1 MRRRSAIPMIALALA
16 ALVLARDRGLS
27 AASTVPAARLTAI
40 SSTADGHRSSLLI
53 EASEPVAYQTSQ
65 PDPSTLVVELRNVV
79 AGDYANGFTAA
90 PGSPIRA
97 VAVEHGNSAA
107 GEQVARV
114 RVALTGTVQPRV
126 RSQRNL
132 IFVEVDGQSAP
143 AAAAVATAP
152 STAAAVEVVTPPS
165 SSTRD
170 TRPSAIVRVRPTAGA
185 TPDPMS
191 ALTLNADAPQ
201 ATVSQD
207 PAVAVGAGARA
218 QTPSGQPSAP
228 AVDTSQSMTRSGGNK
243 AFSGHPVSLDF
254 QGADLRAVLRT
265 FAEISGLNIVIDPS
279 VQGSVDVALRD
290 VPWDQALDII
300 LRANKLGYFV
310 DGTIVRVAPL
320 TVLAEEEKQRRKLGE
335 EQALSGEIKVL
346 THTLSYAKAEEIKPL
361 LEKSA
366 LSQRGTVQFDSRTN
380 TLIISDLSASLTT
393 AASLIKELDTP
404 QPQVEIEARIIQ
416 TTSDFARSIGVQWGI
431 NGRANA
437 LLGNTT
443 PLAFPNNGS
452 LAGRVGPEQGPLGAT
467 VPTAVNLGTVAATS
481 ALGLALGSVNGSFG
495 IDVALSALEKAG
507 KGKLLSSPRVSTQNN
522 VEAEITQGVQIPIQ
536 TVANN
541 TVTVTF
547 KDAALTL
554 KVTPQITSANTVIMK
569 ISLENASPDYSRQVN
584 GIPPI
589 DTQRALTQVLVN
601 DGATTVIGGIY
612 VSQEQTTQDR
622 TPGLYR
628 LPLLG
633 WLFKRD
639 GLTDS
644 KRELLIFLTPRIV
657 RS

>member
-1 MRRRSAIPMIALALA
+1 MRRRSAIPMIAFALA

-27 AASTVPAARLTAI
+27 AASTVPVARLTAI
-40 SSTADGHRSSLLI
+40 SSTVDGHRSSLLI

-65 PDPSTLVVELRNVV
+65 PDASTLVVELRNVV
-79 AGDYANGFTAA
+79 PGDYANGFTAA

-114 RVALTGTVQPRV
+114 RVALTGTAQARV

-132 IFVEVDGQSAP
+132 IFVEVDGQTAP
-143 AAAAVATAP
+143 AAAAAVAPAA
-152 STAAAVEVVTPPS
+152 SSAAAVEVVTPPP
-165 SSTRD
+165 TRD
-170 TRPSAIVRVRPTAGA
+170 TRPSAIVRVRSTSGS

-207 PAVAVGAGARA
+207 PPVVVGAGARA
-218 QTPSGQPSAP
+218 QAQAGQPAAP
-228 AVDTSQSMTRSGGNK
+228 AVDTTQSMTRSGGNK

-366 LSQRGTVQFDSRTN
+366 LSQRGTVQFDPRTN
-380 TLIISDLSASLTT
+380 TLIISDLSASLAT
-393 AASLIKELDTP
+393 ASNLIKELDTP

-416 TTSDFARSIGVQWGI
+416 TTSDFARTIGVQWGI

-443 PLAFPNNGS
+443 PLAFPNNGA
-452 LAGRVGPEQGPLGAT
+452 LDGRVGPEQGPLGAK
-467 VPTAVNLGTVAATS
+467 VPTAVNLGTTAATS

-569 ISLENASPDYSRQVN
+569 ISLENASPDYSRSVN

-612 VSQEQTTQDR
+612 VSQEQTTNDR

-628 LPLLG
+628 LPILG

-639 GLTDS
+639 GITDS

>member
-1 MRRRSAIPMIALALA
+1 MRRRSAIPMIAFALA

-143 AAAAVATAP
+143 AAAAVAAAP
-152 STAAAVEVVTPPS
+152 STAAAVEVVTPS
-165 SSTRD
+165 ASTRD
-170 TRPSAIVRVRPTAGA
+170 TRPSAIVRVRATAGA

-207 PAVAVGAGARA
+207 PAVVVGAGARA

-310 DGTIVRVAPL
+310 DGTIVRIAPL

-393 AASLIKELDTP
+393 EASLIKELDTP

-522 VEAEITQGVQIPIQ
+522 VEAEITQGVQIPVQ
-536 TVANN
+536 TSANN

-554 KVTPQITSANTVIMK
+554 RVMPQITASGTVIMR
-569 ISLENASPDYSRQVN
+569 ITLENAAPDYSRSVN

-589 DTQRALTQVLVN
+589 DTQRAVTSVLVT
-601 DGATTVIGGIY
+601 DGETTVIGGIFT
-612 VSQEQTTQDR
+612 SREQNVEDR
-622 TPGLYR
+622 TPVLHR
-628 LPLLG
+628 IPLLG

-639 GLTDS
+639 VTNDES
-644 KRELLIFLTPRIV
+644 RELLIFITPRITKA
-657 RS
+657 

>member
-1 MRRRSAIPMIALALA
+1 MRRRSAIPMIAFALA

-40 SSTADGHRSSLLI
+40 SSTVDGHRSSLLI

-65 PDPSTLVVELRNVV
+65 PDASTLVVELRNVV
-79 AGDYANGFTAA
+79 PGDYANGFTAA

-114 RVALTGTVQPRV
+114 RVALTGTAQARV

-132 IFVEVDGQSAP
+132 IFVEVDGQTAP
-143 AAAAVATAP
+143 VAAAVAPAA
-152 STAAAVEVVTPPS
+152 SSAAAVEVVTPP
-165 SSTRD
+165 TRD
-170 TRPSAIVRVRPTAGA
+170 TRPSAIVRVRSTSGA

-191 ALTLNADAPQ
+191 ALTLNADGPQ

-207 PAVAVGAGARA
+207 PPVVVGAGARA
-218 QTPSGQPSAP
+218 QGQAGQPAAP
-228 AVDTSQSMTRSGGNK
+228 AVDTTQSMTRSGGNK

-366 LSQRGTVQFDSRTN
+366 LSQRGTVQFDPRTN
-380 TLIISDLSASLTT
+380 TLDHLR
-393 AASLIKELDTP
+393 P
-404 QPQVEIEARIIQ
+404 VG
-416 TTSDFARSIGVQWGI
+416 FARHRLQSDQ
-431 NGRANA
+431 RARHA
-437 LLGNTT
+437 
-443 PLAFPNNGS
+443 AA
-452 LAGRVGPEQGPLGAT
+452 AGRDRGAHHPDDERLRSHHRRAVGHQRPRERAARQHHAARVPEQ
-467 VPTAVNLGTVAATS
+467 
-481 ALGLALGSVNGSFG
+481 
-495 IDVALSALEKAG
+495 
-507 KGKLLSSPRVSTQNN
+507 
-522 VEAEITQGVQIPIQ
+522 
-536 TVANN
+536 
-541 TVTVTF
+541 
-547 KDAALTL
+547 
-554 KVTPQITSANTVIMK
+554 
-569 ISLENASPDYSRQVN
+569 
-584 GIPPI
+584 
-589 DTQRALTQVLVN
+589 
-601 DGATTVIGGIY
+601 
-612 VSQEQTTQDR
+612 
-622 TPGLYR
+622 R
-628 LPLLG
+628 LP
-633 WLFKRD
+633 R
-639 GLTDS
+639 
-644 KRELLIFLTPRIV
+644 RPRRAGAGTTRRQRCRPPSTWARPLRRPHSV
-657 RS
+657 SRSAR

>member
-1 MRRRSAIPMIALALA
+1 MIAFALA

-40 SSTADGHRSSLLI
+40 SSTADGSRSSLLI

-65 PDPSTLVVELRNVV
+65 PDPSTLVVELRNVI

-90 PGSPIRA
+90 PGSAIRA

-114 RVALTGTVQPRV
+114 RVALTGTAQPRV

-132 IFVEVDGQSAP
+132 IFVEIDGQSA
-143 AAAAVATAP
+143 AASTATANAVAA
-152 STAAAVEVVTPPS
+152 TAATSVGAVEVVPAPT
-165 SSTRD
+165 TRD
-170 TRPSAIVRVRPTAGA
+170 TRPSAIVRVRSTSGA

-191 ALTLNADAPQ
+191 ALTLNADGPQ
-201 ATVSQD
+201 ATVSQE
-207 PAVAVGAGARA
+207 PAVAVGAAARA
-218 QTPSGQPSAP
+218 QAQSGQPAAP
-228 AVDTSQSMTRSGGNK
+228 SVDTSQSVTRSGGNK

-366 LSQRGTVQFDSRTN
+366 LSQRGTVQFDPRTN
-380 TLIISDLSASLTT
+380 TLIISDLAASLTT
-393 AASLIKELDTP
+393 AANLIKELDTP

-416 TTSDFARSIGVQWGI
+416 TTSDFARTIGVQWGI

-443 PLAFPNNGS
+443 PLAFPNNGA
-452 LAGRVGPEQGPLGAT
+452 LEGRVGPEQGPLGAK
-467 VPTAVNLGTVAATS
+467 VPTAVNLGTTAATS

-554 KVTPQITSANTVIMK
+554 KVTPQITSSNTVIMK
-569 ISLENASPDYSRQVN
+569 IALENASPDYSRSVN

-612 VSQEQTTQDR
+612 VSQEQSTQDR

>member
-1 MRRRSAIPMIALALA
+1 MRRRSAIPMIAFALA

-40 SSTADGHRSSLLI
+40 SSTVDGHRSSLLI

-65 PDPSTLVVELRNVV
+65 PDASTLVVELRNVV
-79 AGDYANGFTAA
+79 PGDYANGFTAA

-114 RVALTGTVQPRV
+114 RVALTGTAQARV

-132 IFVEVDGQSAP
+132 IFVEVDGQTAP
-143 AAAAVATAP
+143 VAAAVAPAA
-152 STAAAVEVVTPPS
+152 SSAAAVEVVTP
-165 SSTRD
+165 TD
-170 TRPSAIVRVRPTAGA
+170 TRHAAVRDRSRALHVGS

-191 ALTLNADAPQ
+191 ALTLNADGPQ

-207 PAVAVGAGARA
+207 PPVVVGAGARA
-218 QTPSGQPSAP
+218 QGQPESACGAGRRHD
-228 AVDTSQSMTRSGGNK
+228 AVDDRAAAGTRRSADTRS
-243 AFSGHPVSLDF
+243 ASTS
-254 QGADLRAVLRT
+254 RERT
-265 FAEISGLNIVIDPS
+265 FAPS
-279 VQGSVDVALRD
+279 CGRSPKSAGSTSSSTRACRGSVDVALRD

-366 LSQRGTVQFDSRTN
+366 LSQRGTVQFDPRTN
-380 TLIISDLSASLTT
+380 TLIISDLSASLAPPPISSKSSTRRSRRSRSRRASSRRRATSLAPSACSGASTAARTRCSATRPRSRSRTT
-393 AASLIKELDTP
+393 APSRAASGPSRVRSAHGADRR
-404 QPQVEIEARIIQ
+404 QPG
-416 TTSDFARSIGVQWGI
+416 TT
-431 NGRANA
+431 
-437 LLGNTT
+437 
-443 PLAFPNNGS
+443 
-452 LAGRVGPEQGPLGAT
+452 
-467 VPTAVNLGTVAATS
+467 AATS

-569 ISLENASPDYSRQVN
+569 ISLENASPDYSRSVN

-589 DTQRALTQVLVN
+589 DTQRALTQVLVQ

-612 VSQEQTTQDR
+612 VSQEQTTNDR

-628 LPLLG
+628 LPILG

-639 GLTDS
+639 GITDS